1 MRDASE
7 LARHGIPA
15 VILLP
20 RGLASLAREQAEFL
34 GLPDLPLAILDR
46 PLYGRSAAA
55 LTADAAA
62 QGELL
67 RAALSAETAGRAP
80 SP

>member
-1 MRDASE
+1 M
-7 LARHGIPA
+7 
-15 VILLP
+15 ILLP